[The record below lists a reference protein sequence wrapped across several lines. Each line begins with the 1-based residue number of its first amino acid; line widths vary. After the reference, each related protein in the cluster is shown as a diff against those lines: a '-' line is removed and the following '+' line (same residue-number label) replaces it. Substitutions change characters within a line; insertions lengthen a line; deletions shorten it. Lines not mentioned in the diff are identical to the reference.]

1 MTNRRKIAA
10 KRVFVVFGNDDVQT
24 GFQRFCVIACGSE
37 CRRFESVRAPLQNS
51 CESMTCGSFCFML
64 ALLCYLVFKPEN
76 VSKTMQIQKIAAK

>member
-37 CRRFESVRAPLQNS
+37 CRRFESVRAPLQEDGQS
-51 CESMTCGSFCFML
+51 IDWPSF
-64 ALLCYLVFKPEN
+64 VR
-76 VSKTMQIQKIAAK
+76 

>member
-37 CRRFESVRAPLQNS
+37 CRRFESVRAPFKENPCKS
-51 CESMTCGSFCFML
+51 STCRDFQFPHLPILM
-64 ALLCYLVFKPEN
+64 EH
-76 VSKTMQIQKIAAK
+76 

>member
-37 CRRFESVRAPLQNS
+37 CRRFESVRAPK
-51 CESMTCGSFCFML
+51 ED
-64 ALLCYLVFKPEN
+64 
-76 VSKTMQIQKIAAK
+76 IAERQCLFL